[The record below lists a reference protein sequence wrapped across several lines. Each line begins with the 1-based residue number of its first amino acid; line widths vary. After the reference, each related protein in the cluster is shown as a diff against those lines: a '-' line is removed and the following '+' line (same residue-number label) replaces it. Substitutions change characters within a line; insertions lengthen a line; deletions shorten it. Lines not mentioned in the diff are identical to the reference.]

1 MSTRLVLVLLAV
13 TALAETNW
21 DAAGKKWWAHVQFLA
36 DDKLE
41 GRNVGSAGFE
51 TAADYVVGEFKRA
64 GLATDSQPVAFTKT
78 TLEEA
83 DSGLMLVAQESEP
96 VNLGDQALITSTAN
110 VANLEA
116 PLVFAGY
123 GLDIPEANYSDLKD
137 PALRGAVA
145 VYFAGGPSN
154 ISGELR
160 SHHSS
165 GAERASAMKAA
176 GVVGTIAIPNP
187 RSMDISWARQ
197 KANRLLP
204 RMALADPAFSGTGL
218 AFSVTWNPDRADRL
232 FERARG
238 SFAEILDAADHN
250 RPLPHFPLMWRLQA
264 TVAVNQE
271 KVGSRNV
278 VGIRSGSDP
287 VLAKEYVILSAHLDH
302 LGVGEKVNGDGIF
315 NGAMDNAS
323 GVASLIEIARALKT
337 GKVKTKRSI
346 VFLAVTGEEK
356 GELGSLYFAGHP
368 TVSGR
373 IVADINMDMFL
384 PLFPLKYL
392 EVQGLNESSLG
403 DDIRAV
409 ASAAHVEI
417 QADKDPNA
425 NRFIRS
431 DQYSFI
437 RKGIP
442 ALAFKF
448 GWIPGSPEEKIY
460 RDWYRDRYHGVADD
474 VNQPVDLAAAAQFN
488 SILAALLERVADA
501 PQAPQWKP
509 DSFFRRFVQ

>member
-1 MSTRLVLVLLAV
+1 MILLGLLLLAV
-13 TALAETNW
+13 AALAETSW
-21 DAAGKKWWAHVQFLA
+21 DTAGKKWWAHVQFLA

-41 GRNVGSAGFE
+41 GRNVGSAGYE
-51 TAADYVVGEFKRA
+51 AAADYVVGEFKRA
-64 GLATDSQPVAFTKT
+64 GLAADSQPVGFTKS
-78 TLEEA
+78 TLNEAASQITLVRAGETISVTLGEE
-83 DSGLMLVAQESEP
+83 
-96 VNLGDQALITSTAN
+96 ALITSTAN

-116 PLVFAGY
+116 PLVFVGY

-137 PALRGAVA
+137 PGLRGAIA
-145 VYFAGGPSN
+145 VYLAGGPSN
-154 ISGELR
+154 VSGELR

-165 GAERASAMKAA
+165 GAERGAAMRAV
-176 GVVGTIAIPNP
+176 GVVGMVAIPNP
-187 RSMDISWARQ
+187 RSMEIPWARQ
-197 KANRLLP
+197 EANRLQPRMALAEGTSTGAGLAFTATWNPEKANRLL
-204 RMALADPAFSGTGL
+204 
-218 AFSVTWNPDRADRL
+218 N
-232 FERARG
+232 G
-238 SFAEILDAADHN
+238 SMAEILEAADHN
-250 RPLPHFPLMWRLQA
+250 RPLPHFPLMAKLRVSIA
-264 TVAVNQE
+264 TTQE
-271 KVGSRNV
+271 KVASRNI
-278 VGIRSGSDP
+278 VGLRSGSDP
-287 VLAKEYVILSAHLDH
+287 AFAKEYVILSAHLDH

-315 NGAMDNAS
+315 NGAMDDAS
-323 GVASLIEIARALKT
+323 GVASLIEIARAMKT

-356 GELGSLYFAGHP
+356 GELGSSYFADHP
-368 TVSGR
+368 TVPGR

-474 VNQPVDLAAAAQFN
+474 VNQPVDLAAAARFN
-488 SILAALLERVADA
+488 SILASLLERVADA
-501 PQAPQWKP
+501 SHAPQWKP